1 MNVIIGVVIRH
12 FLGAVGATGI
22 ASDDEVKQIAGAL
35 VTLAMIA
42 LSLYAK
48 RAEIKKNP

>member
-22 ASDDEVKQIAGAL
+22 ASDDEVKQIAGAV
-35 VTLAMIA
+35 VTLGMIA

-48 RAEIKKNP
+48 RREIKAEK